1 MNLLND
7 QAEIA
12 QFVTSLGPDFS
23 LGVATAAYQI
33 EGGFLADGK
42 GPSIWDDFSNK
53 KGNIYKNQNGNHA
66 CRFYEK
72 WQEDVALLKAMHIAH
87 YRFSLSWSRLL
98 PDGLHKV
105 NSNGIDFYNRLIDRL
120 LELGITPWITLYHWD
135 LPYTLEKEGGWT
147 NREILNWFGRY
158 ADLVTRHF
166 GDRVKHWMVLNE
178 PMVFTGAGYFMG
190 IHAPGKRGFAN
201 FLPAVHHATL
211 AMGEGGRIIRANV
224 PEAEIGTTFSCSWI
238 EALDEKPANIK
249 AAAKVDALLNRLFV
263 EPMLGLGYP
272 TEQLPVLRKMEKYI
286 RQGDMENIPFEFDF
300 IGVQN
305 YTREI
310 VKHSIWTPYLKSKLI
325 PASKRGVPYS
335 EMNWE
340 IIPESVYQMLKKFGS
355 YPQVKKMLVTESGLA
370 LKDIVVD
377 GQVND
382 SIRETYFKDVMQQL
396 LRAKQEGIPVE
407 GYFAWTFT
415 DNFEWA
421 EGFRPRFGLVHI
433 DFETQVRTIKNSGYW
448 FAALCRQM
456 EIMPIAKKN

>member
-1 MNLLND
+1 LAQLVSQLN
-7 QAEIA
+7 
-12 QFVTSLGPDFS
+12 PDFA

-53 KGNIYKNQNGNHA
+53 KGKIYQNQNGNHA

-72 WQEDVALLKAMHIAH
+72 WEEDVALLKQLHIPN

-98 PDGLHKV
+98 PDGLHRV
-105 NSNGIDFYNRLIDRL
+105 NPKGIEFYNRLIDRL

-147 NREILNWFGRY
+147 SREVLNWFARY

-190 IHAPGKRGFAN
+190 IHAPGRRGFAN
-201 FLPAVHHATL
+201 FLPAVHHATM
-211 AMGEGGRIIRANV
+211 AMGEGGRIIQANV
-224 PEAEIGTTFSCSWI
+224 PGAEIGTTFSCSWI
-238 EALDEKPANIK
+238 QPIDEKPANIK
-249 AAAKVDALLNRLFV
+249 AATKVDALLNRLFV
-263 EPMLGLGYP
+263 EPVLGLGYP

-286 RQGDMENIPFEFDF
+286 RPGDLENIPFDFDF
-300 IGVQN
+300 MGVQN

-310 VKHSIWTPYLKSKLI
+310 VKYSMWTPYLKAKLI

-340 IIPESVYQMLKKFGS
+340 IIPDSVYHMLKQFGS
-355 YPQVKKMLVTESGLA
+355 YPQIKKMMVTESGLA
-370 LKDIVVD
+370 LQDKVID
-377 GQVND
+377 GQVSD
-382 SIRETYFKDVMQQL
+382 VVRATYIKDVLQQIVK
-396 LRAKQEGIPVE
+396 AKQEGLSVE

-421 EGFRPRFGLVHI
+421 EGYRPRFGLVHN
-433 DFETQVRTIKNSGYW
+433 DFETQKRTVKTSGRW
-448 FAALCRQM
+448 FAALCKQM
-456 EIMPIAKKN
+456 EIAVLSEKN